1 MWLDHWEASFSLVLG
16 WWSPLAHGQVS
27 PFSMVDRPWNHIPK
41 LFHRRQPFLL
51 AWDQWQSHGR
61 LHRGESKNKMET
73 LVCLLKVGQGQ
84 VWSWETKLFFHIYF
98 LLKRKSKVFV
108 LTRLPSSHWSSTYM
122 AQCSI
127 ITQRKMNEITWEIV
141 KLLGWNL
148 LRCIFFVF
156 IIFRLFFNVWLILA
170 PQ

>member
-1 MWLDHWEASFSLVLG
+1 MIGPLGGFFLVGFGVVISFSTWTSEPLFNGGPAMESHSKTVPSPTTFLVGLG
-16 WWSPLAHGQVS
+16 PVTKPRPLA
-27 PFSMVDRPWNHIPK
+27 PW
-41 LFHRRQPFLL
+41 REQ
-51 AWDQWQSHGR
+51 
-61 LHRGESKNKMET
+61 NKMET

-148 LRCIFFVF
+148 LRCIFFEF

-170 PQ
+170 PH

>member
-1 MWLDHWEASFSLVLG
+1 MDKWAPFQWWTGHGITFQNCSIADNLSCWLGASDKATAACTV
-16 WWSPLAHGQVS
+16 
-27 PFSMVDRPWNHIPK
+27 
-41 LFHRRQPFLL
+41 
-51 AWDQWQSHGR
+51 
-61 LHRGESKNKMET
+61 ESKNKMET
-73 LVCLLKVGQGQ
+73 LVCLLKGGQGQ